1 MGDTQKL
8 ESQYSL
14 VATLKA
20 LLGSRMSIIEASRKI
35 SAIRF
40 DLQQDNNP
48 LFLPF
53 VGIASETD
61 QFPLGPVRTLW
72 AIEALARYDQEREL
86 AEKHYSSRAT
96 KSATALLD
104 WARSQTFQLIQVD
117 ASGAT

>member
-1 MGDTQKL
+1 MGSTEKL
-8 ESQYSL
+8 EIQSSL

-20 LLGSRMSIIEASRKI
+20 LLGSSLGVVEASRRV

-61 QFPLGPVRTLW
+61 RFPLGPARELW
-72 AIEALARYDQEREL
+72 ASEALARYDQEREL
-86 AEKHYSSRAT
+86 AEKHYSSLAT
-96 KSATALLD
+96 KSATALLG
-104 WARSQTFQLIQVD
+104 WARSQAF
-117 ASGAT
+117 